1 MKVEWKVVLMAMRK
15 VEQWVDRTAEL
26 MVAMLAN

>member
-1 MKVEWKVVLMAMRK
+1 MKVEWKVALMAMRK